1 MFALIKKEILSHMVS
16 PVFSVTAALFLFLT
30 GFAFTASL
38 TQISTR
44 QLPEASLRGII
55 YFMAVILLFI
65 SPFLTMKTFAEEK
78 KLGTLELLLTSPL
91 SNLQI
96 VLGKYLGVLFLLTAI
111 LILTIEFPLFIFMA
125 GHPDKAP
132 MALSY
137 LGIFLLGASFL
148 SLGLLASVLTQSQMI
163 AALLS
168 FVSTITL
175 WFLGEVGRGLIG
187 EKISPI
193 QHLQSFTLGIL
204 DVSDAVYYL
213 VIIFISLFLTFRILE
228 RKR

>member
-1 MFALIKKEILSHMVS
+1 MFALIKKEILSHIVS
-16 PVFSVTAALFLFLT
+16 PIFSVTAALFLFLT

-65 SPFLTMKTFAEEK
+65 SPFLAMKTFAEEK

-91 SNLQI
+91 SNFQI
-96 VLGKYLGVLFLLTAI
+96 VLGKYLGVLFLLAAI
-111 LILTIEFPLFIFMA
+111 LILTIEFPFFIFMA
-125 GHPDKAP
+125 GQPDKAP

-148 SLGLLASVLTQSQMI
+148 SLGLLASVLTHSQMI

-168 FVSTITL
+168 FVSIITL
-175 WFLGEVGRGLIG
+175 WFLGEVGGSIG

-193 QHLQSFTLGIL
+193 QHLQSFSLGIL
-204 DVSDAVYYL
+204 DVSDVAYYL
-213 VIIFISLFLTFRILE
+213 IIIFLSLFLTLRILE
-228 RKR
+228 RER